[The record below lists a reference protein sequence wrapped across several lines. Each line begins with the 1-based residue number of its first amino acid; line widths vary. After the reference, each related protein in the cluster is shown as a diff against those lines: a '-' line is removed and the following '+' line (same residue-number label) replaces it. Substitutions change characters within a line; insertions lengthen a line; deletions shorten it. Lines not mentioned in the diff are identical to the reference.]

1 MTILGANSSSTRA
14 TTTKALEVFPNTS
27 SRVPSP
33 TFSVALQ
40 RLCVGLSFR
49 LELIDTRVVD
59 GALVPKALYMSEEE
73 MEKDREHF
81 PLCEDSIY
89 HSVSIARGQVH
100 EVVINN
106 EDVGSVI
113 CWDFDVMKQA
123 VIFSVLR
130 TRLPLPPKN
139 EPSKAVHSINPL
151 ASDSDHRT
159 VFEKGWKE
167 GTDYFLV
174 EDAITC
180 HDGESIQGSHATEH
194 KGTYVLQWK
203 CVDSQASSFAKN
215 VTELIDSITITHHKA
230 KVMYFHEVLTSQD
243 LNPLASDFLV
253 SADSFLHW
261 FATGSFLAFLFTWVS
276 ILSSSSR
283 ASQCRKRGTRDGNFA
298 CSALLNCHLFRRSN
312 AKNSV

>member
-1 MTILGANSSSTRA
+1 ILWTLVGTFINDNTRC
-14 TTTKALEVFPNTS
+14 KFIFYSGNDYQGPG
-27 SRVPSP
+27 
-33 TFSVALQ
+33 
-40 RLCVGLSFR
+40 GLSEYIEPRSIPDF
-49 LELIDTRVVD
+49 LGGTAKTRVVD

-243 LNPLASDFLV
+243 L
-253 SADSFLHW
+253 
-261 FATGSFLAFLFTWVS
+261 
-276 ILSSSSR
+276 
-283 ASQCRKRGTRDGNFA
+283 
-298 CSALLNCHLFRRSN
+298 
-312 AKNSV
+312 